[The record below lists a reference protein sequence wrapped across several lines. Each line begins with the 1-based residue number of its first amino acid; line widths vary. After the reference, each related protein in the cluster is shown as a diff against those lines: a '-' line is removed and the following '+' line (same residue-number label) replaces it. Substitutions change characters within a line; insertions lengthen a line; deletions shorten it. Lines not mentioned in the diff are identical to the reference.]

1 VEPAVTCVAGHHH
14 FALLGRLP
22 AHTVERAVGAGF
34 AAVTSFP
41 VLTLAAAAAARLRF
55 LFVRERNPGFA
66 LAQARSRGTPIP
78 AKDLLDIPKQVRV
91 RDQGPGIKD
100 YTCGEMGECYPS
112 GIRIQRASSHT
123 YLDCVSTRLVGGTH
137 HHLPVETGDGVWQA
151 REVEGDR
158 APVAQHNDVV
168 ARARGVITAGAV
180 VLWAPEALLV
190 AGPVHEGHGFQAS
203 THKEA
208 TAVHTEHGGGV
219 ISNWIEK
226 HGSVEEQHATEL
238 PHMESGACWDV
249 SGHPLGVVEAAAA
262 LHAALAHTGVV
273 RLHARL
279 QVVPALATVQA
290 GVSVGVAVGA
300 QPLVIRGHAGQL
312 QAVQVESSGTRS
324 WDVCTTEGVENKRH
338 RD

>member
-1 VEPAVTCVAGHHH
+1 MLASLPSPASPSSLS
-14 FALLGRLP
+14 LLL
-22 AHTVERAVGAGF
+22 
-34 AAVTSFP
+34 
-41 VLTLAAAAAARLRF
+41 LLL
-55 LFVRERNPGFA
+55 
-66 LAQARSRGTPIP
+66 
-78 AKDLLDIPKQVRV
+78 LLDSGSSSSENVTRAL
-91 RDQGPGIKD
+91 RWRRRGPAERPSQPRISWTYASKGG
-100 YTCGEMGECYPS
+100 CGEMGECYPS

-123 YLDCVSTRLVGGTH
+123 YLDCVSTRLMGGTH